1 MKQVIQSKTKNIK
14 GDMNMRENV
23 TALCNVKKGKEP
35 ETKNIVENFRERLIN
50 SEKVQLYGSINS
62 GNYMINI
69 EDAVEILKQC
79 VE

>member
-1 MKQVIQSKTKNIK
+1 MKQVIQSK
-14 GDMNMRENV
+14 
-23 TALCNVKKGKEP
+23 
-35 ETKNIVENFRERLIN
+35 TKNIVENFRERLIN